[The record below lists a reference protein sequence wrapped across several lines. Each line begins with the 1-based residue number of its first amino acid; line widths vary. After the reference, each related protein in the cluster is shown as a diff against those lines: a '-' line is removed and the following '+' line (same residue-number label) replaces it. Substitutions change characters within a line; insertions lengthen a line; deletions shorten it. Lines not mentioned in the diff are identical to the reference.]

1 MADDPTPA
9 NGGPSDDEQ
18 SHRRSD
24 STDTS
29 GLEPTVA
36 RASLAAA
43 TALPFESLD
52 APLPLR
58 STPPTKARWLG
69 FSLILLGGVL
79 GAIIGWGTGDVLGGG
94 DTWAASGA
102 LFGAVFC
109 AVGVG
114 VVVSLTLRVM
124 NEWNAVHH
132 PEADRPVDA
141 LGGQQ

>member
-1 MADDPTPA
+1 MADDPT
-9 NGGPSDDEQ
+9 
-18 SHRRSD
+18 
-24 STDTS
+24 DTA
-29 GLEPTVA
+29 GLEPTEGPAPVA
-36 RASLAAA
+36 AS

-58 STPPTKARWLG
+58 STPPAKARWFG
-69 FSLILLGGVL
+69 FSAILLGGAL

-132 PEADRPVDA
+132 PEADRPVDII
-141 LGGQQ
+141 GEQR